1 MKHEFL
7 TPEWIDAARAI
18 RDEFRQKLPAEP
30 GVSVRANLVVCDTP
44 SGRDIAA
51 HIDAADGRADIELGH
66 LDSPEVTITTDH
78 ATARAIFADN
88 DGSVAMAAFLGGKI
102 RVEGDVAKL
111 MVLMAQAQ
119 QRQAEPLAVELA
131 QRVRAIT
138 ADAT

>member
-1 MKHEFL
+1 
-7 TPEWIDAARAI
+7 
-18 RDEFRQKLPAEP
+18 
-30 GVSVRANLVVCDTP
+30 
-44 SGRDIAA
+44 IAA